1 MPRKKYDPSI
11 VMGKIKQLRK
21 EKGVTQKELAEGAGI
36 GLSTVKQYE
45 TGKRVPDQFNLK
57 RMADYFGVF
66 EEWIMGETP
75 YKNIFEQFDAKVGDE
90 GLAEIR
96 KEIAFW
102 DWLEENFEF
111 DFLQYSQEQLGKLE
125 SDIKDYIKFKI
136 DQRKKEG

>member
-75 YKNIFEQFDAKVGDE
+75 YKT
-90 GLAEIR
+90 
-96 KEIAFW
+96 
-102 DWLEENFEF
+102 
-111 DFLQYSQEQLGKLE
+111 FLNSLTQKLVM
-125 SDIKDYIKFKI
+125 KD
-136 DQRKKEG
+136 

>member
-11 VMGKIKQLRK
+11 VMEKIKQLRK

-57 RMADYFGVF
+57 RMADYFGVL

-75 YKNIFEQFDAKVGDE
+75 YKNDLERIYATVSDEQY
-90 GLAEIR
+90 AEIH
-96 KEIAFW
+96 KELAFW
-102 DWLEENFEF
+102 DWLEDNFEF
-111 DFLQYSQEQLGKLE
+111 DFLQYSPEQLGKLE
-125 SDIKDYIKFKI
+125 SDIKDYTKFKI
-136 DQRKKEG
+136 DQLKKEG